1 MVMKA
6 GSMTDQRATSG
17 EKGLLSLWL
26 VINLIIGILTVH
38 QYGMSIDEPN
48 NYRYANDTLNAYP
61 SLFGTLYEPKL
72 DSSYEGHGPAFVVLA
87 ALSVRVVQG
96 IFPSLFATDIWHFTY
111 FITFLM
117 TGLCLYWLTR
127 RWFGRWTAWG
137 VLLLFNTQPVLLG
150 HAFMNPKDIPFM
162 FFFTLS
168 IVMGFRLSD
177 RLQATDSSVSL
188 AEQVDYLHH
197 RYQVSD
203 ARRRQKFRSRLIVAV
218 SAALVLLL
226 FSNPIHSLIKQGVT
240 SFYFARPDTW
250 AGQVFNSFA
259 SHASSTSA
267 EEYVTKVLTW
277 FNRITALFLT
287 IGILYFSVYFSL
299 LLANTDLPSVLRNMW
314 KRRSWLWA
322 FLPGLAR
329 SLQHVRPRS
338 VQSWLAEFTG
348 SLRDP
353 HILLAGIALG
363 LATSIRAIA
372 PLAGLIAVLFLL
384 AKIRSQAWSLAAAYF
399 TVAAVTTYLAWPY
412 LWASPIVNYLKEV
425 GVISS
430 FQHYLGRV
438 LFAGELHG
446 IRDLPPAYL
455 PVLLG
460 IQFTE
465 PLVLGVVTGIG
476 LMVWRLVRTSL
487 RTDLLLY
494 IGMGFV
500 FPLFALALL
509 NTPLYHNFRQVL
521 FIVPAMVMLAAFSL
535 DVIFTKVIHPAAR
548 LLVIAALILPG
559 IYSTVKL
566 YPYEYVYYNSLVGG
580 PAGALNRYELDYWRT
595 SMREL
600 ALELNEVAPEASKIV
615 ISGSASLFNRYA
627 RPDLIVETVA
637 QSTYDLD
644 GAFDYSV
651 QLTRWQNWEIYP
663 QAKNIFV
670 IERDGVILATVK
682 AVKNASL
689 K

>member
-1 MVMKA
+1 MKA
-6 GSMTDQRATSG
+6 GSMTDQRASRG

-87 ALSVRVVQG
+87 ALLVRVVQG
-96 IFPSLFATDIWHFTY
+96 IYPTVFAPDIWHYTY
-111 FITFLM
+111 FVTFLM

-137 VLLLFNTQPVLLG
+137 ILLLFNTQPVLLG

-177 RLQATDSSVSL
+177 RLQASDSSASL
-188 AEQVDYLHH
+188 AELMRRVYD
-197 RYQVSD
+197 RYQESD
-203 ARRRQKFRSRLIVAV
+203 ARRRLKFRSQLIVAV
-218 SAALVLLL
+218 TAALILFL
-226 FSNPIHSLIKQGVT
+226 FSSPIQSLIEQGVT
-240 SFYFARPDTW
+240 SFYSAGPDTW
-250 AGQVFNSFA
+250 AGQVFSSFA
-259 SHASSTSA
+259 SQASSTSA
-267 EEYVTKVLTW
+267 EEYVTKALTW
-277 FNRITALFLT
+277 FNRITVFFLT

-299 LLANTDLPSVLRNMW
+299 LLANTDLRIALRKTW
-314 KRRSWLWA
+314 RRRGRLWA
-322 FLPGLAR
+322 ILAGLAS
-329 SLQHVRPRS
+329 SLQHVRPESIRL
-338 VQSWLAEFTG
+338 WLAEVTF

-353 HILLAGIALG
+353 HVFLAGIVLG

-372 PLAGLIAVLFLL
+372 PLAGLIAVLFLM
-384 AKIRSQAWSLAAAYF
+384 AKIRSRAWGLAAAYF
-399 TVAAVTTYLAWPY
+399 TVAAATTYLAWPY
-412 LWASPIVNYLKEV
+412 LWASPVVNYLKEI

-430 FQHYLGRV
+430 FQHYVGRV

-465 PLVLGVVTGIG
+465 PLVLGVVTGMG
-476 LMVWRLVRTSL
+476 LMAWRLLRTSL

-500 FPLFALALL
+500 FPLFALTLF

-535 DVIFTKVIHPAAR
+535 DVMFTKVIHPAAR
-548 LLVIAALILPG
+548 LLVIAAIILPG

-566 YPYEYVYYNSLVGG
+566 FPYEYVYYNSLVGG

-637 QSTYDLD
+637 QTTYDLN
-644 GAFDYSV
+644 GAYDYAV
-651 QLTRWQNWEIYP
+651 QLARWQNWEIYP
-663 QAKNIFV
+663 QARNIFM
-670 IERDGVILATVK
+670 IERDGVVLATVK

>member
-670 IERDGVILATVK
+670 IERDGVRLATVK

>member
-1 MVMKA
+1 
-6 GSMTDQRATSG
+6 MTDQRASRG
-17 EKGLLSLWL
+17 EIGLLSLWL
-26 VINLIIGILTVH
+26 VINLIVGTLTIH

-96 IFPSLFATDIWHFTY
+96 LFPTVFAPDIWHFTY

-137 VLLLFNTQPVLLG
+137 ILLLFNTQPVLLG

-177 RLQATDSSVSL
+177 RLQASDSSVSL
-188 AEQVDYLHH
+188 AEQVYHLYYIYLK
-197 RYQVSD
+197 SD
-203 ARRRQKFRSRLIVAV
+203 ERRRQTFRSRLIMAVA
-218 SAALVLLL
+218 AALVLFL
-226 FSNPIHSLIKQGVT
+226 FSSSIHSLIEQGVT
-240 SFYFARPDTW
+240 TFYFAGPDTW
-250 AGQVFNSFA
+250 AGQVFNSVA

-267 EEYVTKVLTW
+267 EEYVTKALNW
-277 FNRITALFLT
+277 YSRITALFLT

-299 LLANTDLPSVLRNMW
+299 LLANTDLPSVLRSTW
-314 KRRSWLWA
+314 KRRSRLWA
-322 FLPGLAR
+322 FLSGLVS
-329 SLQHVRPRS
+329 SLQQVRPRS
-338 VQSWLAEFTG
+338 IRPWLAEFTV

-353 HILLAGIALG
+353 QLLLAGIVLG

-384 AKIRSQAWSLAAAYF
+384 AKIRSRAWALAAAYV

-412 LWASPIVNYLKEV
+412 LWASPIVNYLKEL

-438 LFAGELHG
+438 LFGGELHG
-446 IRDLPPAYL
+446 IRDLPPTYL

-476 LMVWRLVRTSL
+476 LMVWRLLRTSL

-521 FIVPAMVMLAAFSL
+521 FIVPAMVMLAALSL
-535 DVIFTKVIHPAAR
+535 DVMFTKVIHPAAR

-600 ALELNEVAPEASKIV
+600 ALELNKVAPEASKIV

-663 QAKNIFV
+663 QAQNIFV

>member
-1 MVMKA
+1 
-6 GSMTDQRATSG
+6 SRA
-17 EKGLLSLWL
+17 
-26 VINLIIGILTVH
+26 
-38 QYGMSIDEPN
+38 
-48 NYRYANDTLNAYP
+48 
-61 SLFGTLYEPKL
+61 
-72 DSSYEGHGPAFVVLA
+72 
-87 ALSVRVVQG
+87 
-96 IFPSLFATDIWHFTY
+96 
-111 FITFLM
+111 
-117 TGLCLYWLTR
+117 
-127 RWFGRWTAWG
+127 
-137 VLLLFNTQPVLLG
+137 
-150 HAFMNPKDIPFM
+150 
-162 FFFTLS
+162 
-168 IVMGFRLSD
+168 
-177 RLQATDSSVSL
+177 
-188 AEQVDYLHH
+188 
-197 RYQVSD
+197 
-203 ARRRQKFRSRLIVAV
+203 
-218 SAALVLLL
+218 
-226 FSNPIHSLIKQGVT
+226 
-240 SFYFARPDTW
+240 W
-250 AGQVFNSFA
+250 A
-259 SHASSTSA
+259 
-267 EEYVTKVLTW
+267 
-277 FNRITALFLT
+277 
-287 IGILYFSVYFSL
+287 
-299 LLANTDLPSVLRNMW
+299 
-314 KRRSWLWA
+314 
-322 FLPGLAR
+322 
-329 SLQHVRPRS
+329 
-338 VQSWLAEFTG
+338 
-348 SLRDP
+348 
-353 HILLAGIALG
+353 
-363 LATSIRAIA
+363 
-372 PLAGLIAVLFLL
+372 
-384 AKIRSQAWSLAAAYF
+384 LAAAYV

-412 LWASPIVNYLKEV
+412 LWASPIVNYLKEL

-438 LFAGELHG
+438 LFGGELHG
-446 IRDLPPAYL
+446 IRDLPPTYL

-476 LMVWRLVRTSL
+476 LMVWRLLRTSL

-521 FIVPAMVMLAAFSL
+521 FIVPAMVMLAALSL
-535 DVIFTKVIHPAAR
+535 DVMFTKVIHPAAR

-600 ALELNEVAPEASKIV
+600 ALELNKVAPEASKIV

-663 QAKNIFV
+663 QAQNIFV

>member
-6 GSMTDQRATSG
+6 GSMTDQRATRV

-26 VINLIIGILTVH
+26 GINLIIGILNVH

-61 SLFGTLYEPKL
+61 SLFGTLFEPKL

-87 ALSVRVVQG
+87 ALLVRVVQA
-96 IFPSLFATDIWHFTY
+96 ISPTVFAPDIWHFTY

-117 TGLCLYWLTR
+117 TGLCLFWLTR

-137 VLLLFNTQPVLLG
+137 ILLLFNTQPVLLG

-162 FFFTLS
+162 FFYTLS

-177 RLQATDSSVSL
+177 RLQASDSSASL
-188 AEQVDYLHH
+188 AGPMRHLYYWYLK
-197 RYQVSD
+197 SD
-203 ARRRQKFRSRLIVAV
+203 ARRRQKFRSRLIMAVA
-218 SAALVLLL
+218 AALILLL
-226 FSNPIHSLIKQGVT
+226 FSSPIHSLIEQGVT
-240 SFYFARPDTW
+240 SFYSAASNTW
-250 AGQVFNSFA
+250 AGRVFSSVA
-259 SHASSTSA
+259 SQSSSTSA
-267 EEYVTKVLTW
+267 EEYVSKALTW
-277 FNRITALFLT
+277 FNRITLFLLI
-287 IGILYFSVYFSL
+287 IGILYFSVYVSL
-299 LLANTDLPSVLRNMW
+299 ILGNTDLPIVLRNTW
-314 KRRSWLWA
+314 RRRSRLWTS
-322 FLPGLAR
+322 LPGLTR
-329 SLQHVRPRS
+329 SLQHVRPGAIR
-338 VQSWLAEFTG
+338 SWLAEFTF
-348 SLRDP
+348 SLRNP
-353 HILLAGIALG
+353 HIILAGITLG

-372 PLAGLIAVLFLL
+372 PFAGLIAVLLL
-384 AKIRSQAWSLAAAYF
+384 LTKIRSRAWALAAAYF
-399 TVAAVTTYLAWPY
+399 LVAAVTAYLTWPY
-412 LWASPIVNYLKEV
+412 LWASPMVNFLKEI

-438 LFAGELHG
+438 LFGGAFHG
-446 IRDLPPAYL
+446 IRGLPIAYL

-465 PLVLGVVTGIG
+465 PLVLGVLMGIG
-476 LMVWRLVRTSL
+476 VLVWRLLRSGL

-494 IGMGFV
+494 VGMGFV
-500 FPLFALALL
+500 LPFVALTIL

-521 FIVPAMVMLAAFSL
+521 FIVPAMFMLAAFSL
-535 DVIFTKVIHPAAR
+535 DVVFKKITHPAAR
-548 LLVIAALILPG
+548 LLIIAALMLPG
-559 IYSTVKL
+559 ISSTVKL
-566 YPYEYVYYNSLVGG
+566 YPYEYVYYSSLVGG
-580 PAGALNRYELDYWRT
+580 PAGAYNRYELDYWRT

-600 ALELNEVAPEASKIV
+600 ALELNEVAPKASKIV

-637 QSTYDLD
+637 QSTYNLD
-644 GAFDYSV
+644 GAYDYAV

-670 IERDGVILATVK
+670 IERDGVVLATVK